1 MYMSCT
7 FNMFV
12 YLCISQILLLGFLTT
27 HLAKKHDISSILS
40 GISQYQKHTIS
51 LSQGNLKKKPFPLVI
66 KPGMELRIFNGIIY

>member
-27 HLAKKHDISSILS
+27 HLAKKHYIGSILS
-40 GISQYQKHTIS
+40 GISQDQKHTIS
-51 LSQGNLKKKPFPLVI
+51 LSQGNLKKTFPLVI
-66 KPGMELRIFNGIIY
+66 KPGMELRIFNG